1 MKKLV
6 MALVVLAGVATQ
18 GTHWAEAQQADVKLK
33 EVVVTA
39 TKTEKDPKDVTQSV
53 TVITADEIKRAG
65 VTTVT
70 EVIERAVGVAITN
83 YGPTGALNT
92 IRIRGADYSRVL
104 VLLDGVR
111 LNSPRDLGFD
121 MSAMPVSV
129 DMVERIEIVRGPAS
143 ALYGSEAVGGVVNII
158 TKKPL
163 KNEAIIAGAIGTH
176 GYDSATLGFGNNTG
190 STYYH
195 LEGTRTTYDGFRPN
209 SDLDQW
215 TYGGKIGVNLSE
227 RVNLEVT
234 GNYTNKENGVP
245 GPKNT
250 VGVTDRQWDRIF
262 VTGAGISM
270 RTGGGH
276 SFKVRASKT
285 DETLQFKSAYGFSV
299 HESSVDTT
307 EAQADLLLGS
317 WNVLTLGYEARRD
330 HLDSTD
336 TGKHVSDLKAF
347 FLQDE
352 MSLGQSFI
360 IVAGVRRDDQSQYG
374 EQTSP
379 KLSGRYLNKNT
390 GTILRASYGEGFR
403 SPTPNDLYSPVFYC
417 PSCAQDPATGSYTF
431 DLVTAGNPNLKPETS
446 KEYEIGI
453 EQPWGKNE
461 RLRLTGF
468 SRDVHN
474 MIVWLKSYPTTSVEQ
489 WQPENIGNATVRGY
503 EAELTLALA
512 SSARLAVNYTYTNPV
527 DESTGNKIPFIPKTQ
542 WKGSLSIDVD
552 KHTNLYFEGRAVENY
567 VNLGEPAWKYSVM
580 DAKVVERMEGSSK
593 YSSEFFIALTNVFDR
608 KYEVAQNYPM
618 PPKEVRGGVTVRF

>member
-1 MKKLV
+1 MKKAVWIIVSAV
-6 MALVVLAGVATQ
+6 MYCAITENAFAQERGVRL
-18 GTHWAEAQQADVKLK
+18 G

-39 TKTEKDPKDVTQSV
+39 TKTEKDPKDLTQSV
-53 TVITADEIKRAG
+53 TVITADEIKKSG

-70 EVIERAVGVAITN
+70 EIIERTVGVAVTN

-121 MSAMPVSV
+121 MSALPVSV

-158 TKKPL
+158 TKKPV
-163 KNEAIIAGAIGTH
+163 KSEAIIAGAIGTH

-195 LEGTRTTYDGFRPN
+195 LEGTRTTYDGYRPN

-215 TYGGKIGVNLSE
+215 TYGGKVGVNLSD

-245 GPKNT
+245 GPKNS
-250 VGVTDRQWDRIF
+250 VGITDRQWDRFF
-262 VTGAGISM
+262 VAGAGLSM

-276 SFKVRASKT
+276 SFKVRASKA
-285 DETLQFKSAYGFSV
+285 DETLQFKSAFGFSV
-299 HESSVDTT
+299 HESSVDIT
-307 EAQADLLLGS
+307 EAQVDLLLGS

-336 TGKHVSDLKAF
+336 TGKHASDLKAF

-360 IVAGVRRDDQSQYG
+360 VVAGVRRDDQSQYG

-403 SPTPNDLYSPVFYC
+403 SPTPNDLYSPVFFC
-417 PSCAQDPATGSYTF
+417 PGCAQDPNTTFYTF
-431 DLVTAGNPNLKPETS
+431 DLVTVGNPNLKPETS
-446 KEYEIGI
+446 KEYEVGV
-453 EQPWGKNE
+453 EQPWGKND

-468 SRDVHN
+468 SRNVNN

-489 WQPENIGNATVRGY
+489 WKPENIGTATVRGY

-512 SSARLAVNYTYTNPV
+512 SVARLDVNYTYTNPV

-542 WKGSLSIDVD
+542 WKGSLSVDVD
-552 KHTNLYFEGRAVENY
+552 KKTNLYFEGRAVENY
-567 VNLGEPAWKYSVM
+567 VNPGEPAWKYSVM

-593 YSSEFFIALTNVFDR
+593 YSGEVFIALTNVFDR